1 MKTLLI
7 VFLLPLLAFTGNQS
21 PSRLNGAYQ
30 PAGTGKGTARNGTD
44 ITLLFNGHWV
54 QFGTGTGGVRGGT
67 FQAEQGRYYQQTQYC
82 FTGSGSE
89 LRVFAYSLKGKK
101 LWRGVAGSRSGDK
114 PAGEYIRRI
123 GGNARLRH
131 RNLEGVWQLAGSGI
145 NGNCAN
151 DQVTGLACLLYNVYP
166 MFVQVSYLAAS
177 GKVLG
182 LTTGRYTYNYASATC
197 TRTVEYSSSPEIQPG
212 QVFTSPVT
220 LHDNAFELGNPALNP
235 PQIWVSAT
243 AKRPVIL
250 SARHP

>member
-123 GGNARLRH
+123 GGNA
-131 RNLEGVWQLAGSGI
+131 
-145 NGNCAN
+145 N

-182 LTTGRYTYNYASATC
+182 LTTGRYSYNYASATC